1 MFEKDASLVR
11 IKTGGDQRVLF
22 FVGRS

>member
-11 IKTGGDQRVLF
+11 IKTGGDRRALF

>member
-11 IKTGGDQRVLF
+11 IKTGGDQRALF